1 MRRGVYRPLSRP
13 LFIYVN
19 LASLARPDVEK
30 FLTRYLR
37 QADVYA
43 TSAGA
48 IGLRTPEY
56 QLVRARWMRRQ
67 AGSVFMTVSNVGANV
82 ELVLGTAR

>member
-1 MRRGVYRPLSRP
+1 MNWRWAMSATTTSRRAGSGLKGVAIDDGDDSVGIGAIAPTALNVRRGVYRPLSRP

-37 QADVYA
+37 QAD
-43 TSAGA
+43 
-48 IGLRTPEY
+48 L
-56 QLVRARWMRRQ
+56 
-67 AGSVFMTVSNVGANV
+67 
-82 ELVLGTAR
+82 